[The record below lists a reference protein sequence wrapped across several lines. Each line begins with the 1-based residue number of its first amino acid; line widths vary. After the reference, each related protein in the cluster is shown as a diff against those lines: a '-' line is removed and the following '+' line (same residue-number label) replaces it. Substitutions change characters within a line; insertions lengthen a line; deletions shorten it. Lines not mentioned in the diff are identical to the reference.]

1 MPLLIAKL
9 RLIIEKRGRSRSEQN
24 YVQILR
30 IIGMNP
36 KPLSS
41 RQIEI
46 KFTRDRSILRPH
58 VYFMLGKLFETT
70 TETVPLFSWEKFPA
84 EDNNYNLKVLRK
96 LNWVFRLKW
105 SSLEKRAG
113 GSIDRLIN
121 IHKSDDDKVI
131 TIEHGKQGKVVI
143 VRTSNSDKENNTNNA
158 VVTLTRIYR
167 EDSNNIKRREY
178 PLNIS
183 KVHGKLYV
191 SVKLDTRSYP
201 LRYLDVVLK
210 KEPKDFA
217 EDVEMGNKD
226 NSRNWRYVIN
236 IRGLIRYILGE
247 IEEEEE
253 FRKKHN
259 ARIAAMLKNL
269 AENYLDRFPFLLYY
283 DAFRQKYNRLHNE
296 RKGFPTFYE
305 VEVLKIIA
313 LELQYLV
320 HTADHVYLRYYV
332 TRRYSEEITKYFHR
346 WFRLGLIHNLG
357 DLQYETLRNYQKHVL
372 QIVIDYLKDE
382 IKWKNEE
389 YKTLFVY

>member
-1 MPLLIAKL
+1 M
-9 RLIIEKRGRSRSEQN
+9 S
-24 YVQILR
+24 
-30 IIGMNP
+30 P

-46 KFTRDRSILRPH
+46 KFTRDRSISRPH

-70 TETVPLFSWEKFPA
+70 TETVSLFAWEKFPS

-96 LNWVFRLKW
+96 INWVFRLKW
-105 SSLEKRAG
+105 SSLEKRTD
-113 GSIDRLIN
+113 GSIDRLID
-121 IHKSDDDKVI
+121 IRKSDDDKVI

-143 VRTSNSDKENNTNNA
+143 ERSRNSDKENNSNNA

-167 EDSNNIKRREY
+167 EASDNSKQRKY
-178 PLNIS
+178 PLSIS
-183 KVHGKLYV
+183 KTRGKLYV
-191 SVKLDTRSYP
+191 SVELDARPYP
-201 LRYLDVVLK
+201 LRYLDAVLK
-210 KEPKDFA
+210 KEPKDLA
-217 EDVEMGNKD
+217 EEVKMGSKD

-247 IEEEEE
+247 IKEEEELG
-253 FRKKHN
+253 KKHN
-259 ARIAAMLKNL
+259 PRIAAMLKNL

-283 DAFRQKYNRLHNE
+283 DAFRQKYRLLHNE

-305 VEVLKIIA
+305 VEVLKMIA

-332 TRRYSEEITKYFHR
+332 TRRYSEEITRHFHR
-346 WFRLGLIHNLG
+346 WFRLGLISNLRG
-357 DLQYETLRNYQKHVL
+357 LQYETLRNYQKQIL